1 MQDACTCTRAIYK
14 TTDVYLHY
22 TLYSIHIYIGS
33 EITLS
38 LLNILYTLYRQLI
51 NIIYWLVSY
60 KDLFLYMTPVSFCFL
75 WWGGVKMLLFATG
88 LLVLI
93 PREHDKKIG

>member
-1 MQDACTCTRAIYK
+1 MCSRAIYK

-38 LLNILYTLYRQLI
+38 LLNTLYTLYRQLI
-51 NIIYWLVSY
+51 NIIYWHASN
-60 KDLFLYMTPVSFCFL
+60 KDPFYMTPVSLCFQNSVC
-75 WWGGVKMLLFATG
+75 GGVVLATTLF
-88 LLVLI
+88 V
-93 PREHDKKIG
+93 